1 VSDNPGP
8 LRPEIER
15 YLEETERDSPSG
27 ESSGVD
33 EARAFHERNTSMV
46 SGPGEDVARVWQ
58 EAVEGP
64 GGPIEVR
71 CYAATESPPG
81 ALLYLHGGGW
91 VIGSARS
98 FDPFSRALANATGWL
113 VATPDYR
120 LAPEHP
126 FPAAVDDAWATLQW
140 LAGDVATHGVSGARI
155 AVGGD
160 SAGGNLAAVIAR
172 RARDAGGPKIERQ
185 VLLNP
190 VTDPRMGSDS
200 YRELGEGYA
209 LTREGMGWFWE
220 QYLQGH
226 DPNDPDVA
234 PALWTDLAGLPRALI
249 LTASHDPLRDEGEE
263 FAHRLAAAGVPVQ
276 LERMQ
281 GVLHGFG
288 RQLAVTPVARHALTR
303 IAAWLAAG

>member
-1 VSDNPGP
+1 VTGGGPGP
-8 LRPEIER
+8 LRPEIEKF
-15 YLEETERDSPSG
+15 LSDPAAQDVTD
-27 ESSGVD
+27 VT
-33 EARAFHERNTSMV
+33 EARALHERSARIV
-46 SGPGEDVARVWQ
+46 SGPGEDVARVWR

-64 GGPIEVR
+64 GGPFEVR
-71 CYAATESPPG
+71 CYAASDAPPG

-91 VIGSARS
+91 VIGSAQS

-113 VATPDYR
+113 VATPDFR

-126 FPAAVDDAWATLQW
+126 FPAAVEDAWSSLQW
-140 LAGDVATHGVSGARI
+140 LAGDAATHGVSSGRL

-172 RARDAGGPKIERQ
+172 RARDAGAPTVERQ

-190 VTDPRMGSDS
+190 VTDPRMNSDS

-209 LTREGMGWFWE
+209 LTREGMAWFWE

-234 PALWTDLAGLPRALI
+234 PALWTDLAGLPSALI

-263 FAHRLAAAGVPVQ
+263 FAHRLAAAGVAVQ

>member
-1 VSDNPGP
+1 VAGPGP

-15 YLEETERDSPSG
+15 FLADADLAGPDDADIG
-27 ESSGVD
+27 VES
-33 EARAFHERNTSMV
+33 ARAFHERSTPLV
-46 SGPGEDVARVWQ
+46 SGPGEDVARVWK
-58 EAVEGP
+58 ESVPGP

-71 CYAATESPPG
+71 CYAAVESPAG

-113 VATPDYR
+113 VATVDYR

-126 FPAAVDDAWATLQW
+126 YPAAVEDSWAALLW
-140 LAGDVATHGVSGARI
+140 LAEDAAVHGVTSGRL

-160 SAGGNLAAVIAR
+160 SAGGNLAAVLAR
-172 RARDAGGPKIERQ
+172 RARDAGAPVVERQ

-190 VTDPRMGSDS
+190 VTDPRMDSDS
-200 YRELGEGYA
+200 YRDLGEGHG
-209 LTREGMGWFWE
+209 LTREAMAWFWE
-220 QYLQGH
+220 RYLQGA
-226 DPNDPDVA
+226 DPDQADVA
-234 PALWTDLAGLPRALI
+234 PARWTDLEGLASALV
-249 LTASHDPLRDEGEE
+249 LTASHDPLRDEGED

-288 RQLAVTPVARHALTR
+288 RQLAVTPVARHALSR
-303 IAAWLAAG
+303 IAAWLG